1 MGGIVLFDNLDPRNR
16 FSGTHCDVIHGSFV
30 SWSSVKI
37 AFEHRTSNQQ
47 LSRSLKMVMPF
58 WSFLRTSILFAAT
71 FSFSQTQIFTALIH
85 MTDFV
90 VLEQSFYSYLEKY
103 LQNKPSASS
112 EFHRFA
118 HLVGQHVKD
127 IEDDDMEVFLGHPVN
142 SYLLVRRFF
151 RDWRIVMEK
160 LAATDPVAK
169 GNE

>member
-1 MGGIVLFDNLDPRNR
+1 MGGIILFDNLDFLVPVVT
-16 FSGTHCDVIHGSFV
+16 SYGSFV

-37 AFEHRTSNQQ
+37 GFEHRTSNQQ
-47 LSRSLKMVMPF
+47 LSQSLKMAMPF
-58 WSFLRTSILFAAT
+58 WSFLRTLILFAAT

-142 SYLLVRRFF
+142 SYLLVRRFL
-151 RDWRIVMEK
+151 RDWRIVMEE
-160 LAATDPVAK
+160 LDTTDPVGK

>member
-1 MGGIVLFDNLDPRNR
+1 MGGIILFDNLDLRNR
-16 FSGTHCDVIHGSFV
+16 FSGTRCDVIRGSFV

-47 LSRSLKMVMPF
+47 LSRSLKMAMPF
-58 WSFLRTSILFAAT
+58 WSFLRTSILFATT

-90 VLEQSFYSYLEKY
+90 VLEQTFYSYLEEY
-103 LQNKPSASS
+103 LENNPSASS

-160 LAATDPVAK
+160 LAAIDPVAK

>member
-1 MGGIVLFDNLDPRNR
+1 MGGIILFDNLDPRNR
-16 FSGTHCDVIHGSFV
+16 FSGTRCDVIHGSFV

-47 LSRSLKMVMPF
+47 LSRSLKMAMPF
-58 WSFLRTSILFAAT
+58 WSFLPTSILFATT

-90 VLEQSFYSYLEKY
+90 VLEQTFYSYLEEY
-103 LQNKPSASS
+103 LENNPYASS

-142 SYLLVRRFF
+142 SYLLVRRFL
-151 RDWRIVMEK
+151 RDWRIVMEE
-160 LAATDPVAK
+160 LDATDPVGK